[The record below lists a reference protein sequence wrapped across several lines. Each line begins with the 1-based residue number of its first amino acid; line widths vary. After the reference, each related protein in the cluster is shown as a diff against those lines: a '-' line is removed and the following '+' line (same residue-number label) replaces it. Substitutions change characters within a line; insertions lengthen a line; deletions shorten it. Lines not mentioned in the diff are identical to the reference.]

1 MGALIILPFWV
12 AIIGVLTGRVLGV
25 HIGRLRSALAA
36 VIGWLAGVIAA
47 GIALGPKHS
56 HPLLVIPLS
65 VFFGVLAALP
75 VAIMID
81 LVTRGRHKDHR
92 AQRTLRHPVKSVRSV
107 LTPLGRFR
115 ELLANA
121 RRENLLHVRYRTT
134 AALESSDL
142 ARRVRLVLERSG
154 GMFVKFGQIAAT
166 RSDLL
171 PETFTTELAKL
182 QSSVAPMTP
191 EEVSTVLE
199 AELAEPREQAFASF
213 DSEPLAAASIGQA
226 HRATLHDGRGVIV
239 KVQRLGLDEIVHRD
253 SAVLS
258 FVARELDSRVE
269 AARRVGARE
278 LAEELI
284 GSIESELDY
293 GLRGQRRD
301 PAA

>member
-1 MGALIILPFWV
+1 M
-12 AIIGVLTGRVLGV
+12 
-25 HIGRLRSALAA
+25 
-36 VIGWLAGVIAA
+36 
-47 GIALGPKHS
+47 
-56 HPLLVIPLS
+56 
-65 VFFGVLAALP
+65 FFGVLAALP

-81 LVTRGRHKDHR
+81 LVTRGRPKDHR
-92 AQRTLRHPVKSVRSV
+92 AQRTLRHPVKSIRSV

-278 LAEELI
+278 LAEELDRQHRVRAR
-284 GSIESELDY
+284 LRP
-293 GLRGQRRD
+293 RGQRRD